1 MALVIDL
8 MRHGEPKGGM
18 RYRGQLDDPLSDLG
32 WQQMRSATEKIQPWQ
47 HIVSSPLTRCAA
59 FAKELADKY
68 AISLQYDSTF
78 MEIGFGDW
86 EGKTASELEQQ
97 NKQAFYAFYDDPIKN
112 TPANAEPLL
121 AFQQRIQQA
130 WQNLLHIHTNKH
142 LLLVAHAGV
151 IRVIL
156 AEVLAMPLEA
166 MFRIQVP
173 YAAISRVVIHNKE
186 PRLYPQLQFHAG
198 TL

>member
-1 MALVIDL
+1 MAFLIDL
-8 MRHGEPKGGM
+8 IRHGEPQGGA

-32 WQQMRSATEKIQPWQ
+32 WQQMRSATDNIQPWQ
-47 HIVSSPLTRCAA
+47 QIVSSTLTRCAA
-59 FAKELADKY
+59 FAKELADTHMVP
-68 AISLQYDSTF
+68 LQCDPAF

-97 NKQAFYAFYDDPIKN
+97 DKAGFYAFYDDPINN
-112 TPANAEPLL
+112 TPANAESLL
-121 AFQQRIQQA
+121 AFQRRIQKA
-130 WQNLLHIHTNKH
+130 WQTLQQTHADKHI
-142 LLLVAHAGV
+142 LLVAHAGV

-156 AEVLAMPLEA
+156 AEILAMPLEA

-173 YAAISRVVIHNKE
+173 YAAISRVVIYNE
-186 PRLYPQLQFHAG
+186 GPRLYPQLQFHAG

>member
-32 WQQMRSATEKIQPWQ
+32 WQQM
-47 HIVSSPLTRCAA
+47 RCAA